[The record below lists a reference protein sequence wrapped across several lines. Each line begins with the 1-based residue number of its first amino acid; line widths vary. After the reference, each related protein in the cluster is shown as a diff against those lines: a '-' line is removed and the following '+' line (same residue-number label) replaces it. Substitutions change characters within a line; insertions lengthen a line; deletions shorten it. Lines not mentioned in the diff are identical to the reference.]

1 MINSRCTDCGA
12 TSMDGVLMHNDSCA
26 LVSGMATVS
35 SALYTAPVK
44 PASPTPTPEQLRQL
58 SDLFWQFHQDRL
70 NNPELIEMKPYIQP
84 ILNIFA
90 TFLASIELP
99 EKLHEK
105 VVNPQTVHKENWN
118 QGHNHAIDRCQS
130 VIDALVSELR
140 GVK

>member
-99 EKLHEK
+99 EKQEETPK
-105 VVNPQTVHKENWN
+105 DVYGTSGIYKEGWN
-118 QGHNHAIDRCQS
+118 DYADQCQATIQEF
-130 VIDALVSELR
+130 VKELQH
-140 GVK
+140 GG